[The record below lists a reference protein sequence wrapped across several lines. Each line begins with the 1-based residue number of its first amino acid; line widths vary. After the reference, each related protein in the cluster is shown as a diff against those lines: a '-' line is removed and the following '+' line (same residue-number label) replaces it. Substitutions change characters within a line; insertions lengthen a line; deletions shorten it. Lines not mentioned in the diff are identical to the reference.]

1 MYDRHFSDWDQ
12 FDAAGDMSDDEE
24 DEEDEE
30 EDVPLAI
37 DTNVS
42 DDDYVGAP
50 NDDKDANDT
59 NSFGEYDGYV
69 FNDDHEEEEDEQDEE
84 QEEDDESDNDDDE
97 LAAIELAI
105 AAGPNP
111 PENGPGA
118 RGEGDLPLEAL
129 FLSRLSL
136 SRIAASALLMPAL
149 SALAGRGLLVLAQRW
164 SPSLAR
170 FLGVRYAGGGGG
182 RGGLVMGAAFWG
194 GVRGFALGGGGGG
207 GGVDGLDPVWWRN
220 TVGAGL
226 IVLLRDAFSLL
237 YVSFLQSLRNPPPP
251 PTPPPFVPCAVADCS
266 TLGDTQAQVP
276 QDPESA
282 DAQDRRAEL

>member
-1 MYDRHFSDWDQ
+1 MLTSCAICNDRHFSDWDQ
-12 FDAAGDMSDDEE
+12 FDAAGDLSDDDEEE
-24 DEEDEE
+24 DEED
-30 EDVPLAI
+30 VSLAI

-50 NDDKDANDT
+50 NGNEDADDA

-69 FNDDHEEEEDEQDEE
+69 FNDDHEEEDEQDEE
-84 QEEDDESDNDDDE
+84 EEEDDDDDDDE

-149 SALAGRGLLVLAQRW
+149 SALAGRGLLVVAQRW

-194 GVRGFALGGGGGG
+194 GVRGFTLGGGGG

-237 YVSFLQSLRNPPPP
+237 YVSFLQSFREPPPP
-251 PTPPPFVPCAVADCS
+251 LCS
-266 TLGDTQAQVP
+266 L
-276 QDPESA
+276 SS
-282 DAQDRRAEL
+282 R

>member
-1 MYDRHFSDWDQ
+1 M
-12 FDAAGDMSDDEE
+12 
-24 DEEDEE
+24 
-30 EDVPLAI
+30 AI

-50 NDDKDANDT
+50 NDDEDADDA

-69 FNDDHEEEEDEQDEE
+69 FNDDHEEEDEQDEE
-84 QEEDDESDNDDDE
+84 EEEDDDDE

-149 SALAGRGLLVLAQRW
+149 SALAGRGLLVVAQRW

-170 FLGVRYAGGGGG
+170 FLGVRYAGGGEG

-207 GGVDGLDPVWWRN
+207 GVDGLDPVWWRN
-220 TVGAGL
+220 TIGAGL
-226 IVLLRDAFSLL
+226 IVILRDAFSLL
-237 YVSFLQSLRNPPPP
+237 YVSFLHSLQRA
-251 PTPPPFVPCAVADCS
+251 PPPFCDLVQSLTALL
-266 TLGDTQAQVP
+266 LGT
-276 QDPESA
+276 
-282 DAQDRRAEL
+282 RRHKYLKIQSRRTRKIVERSFEGLEMN